1 MAFRSGHGAIDEV
14 QHSNGHCA
22 WRARIGCG
30 AGSGVANRTGRASPY
45 ARRTGHP
52 NADVVPASH
61 PTGRAEDE
69 RLAALGAHRPANAAQ
84 GPDRARPTAKRQQ
97 AEDTRRLILLRQQLP
112 IDHAQALGQGDG
124 NGADDLGGNTGRFV
138 EHLFQGVLAQVQQ
151 HAIGGR
157 HTTG

>member
-22 WRARIGCG
+22 RRARIGCG
-30 AGSGVANRTGRASPY
+30 AGSGVANRTGRASAYTRCPRY
-45 ARRTGHP
+45 P

-69 RLAALGAHRPANAAQ
+69 RLAPLGAYRLANAAQ
-84 GPDRARPTAKRQQ
+84 GPDRARPAAKRQQ
-97 AEDTRRLILLRQQLP
+97 TENARRLKLLGQQLP
-112 IDHAQALGQGDG
+112 VDHAQALGQGDG
-124 NGADDLGGNTGRFV
+124 NGADDLGGNPRRFV

-151 HAIGGR
+151 HAIRGR